1 VPLRISDSVIWQE
14 QGDGVSL
21 YHLDHGFFLTLNE
34 SGARI
39 WKLLGDGGDVDA
51 IVARLALEFGG
62 SSPAMTARIRGDV
75 QRFITTMTVR
85 ELVTQVEPT

>member
-14 QGDGVSL
+14 QGEGVSL

-39 WKLLGDGGDVDA
+39 WKLLDGGGDLDA
-51 IVARLALEFGG
+51 IVTRLALEFGG
-62 SSPAMTARIRGDV
+62 ASSPMTARIRGDV
-75 QRFITTMTVR
+75 QRFIATMTAR
-85 ELVTQVEPT
+85 DLVTQAEPA